1 MDRVRNSS
9 SATAS
14 WARKAT
20 LVNHFHVA
28 AGILR
33 DTAGRVLISERLCDG
48 PFNGLWEFPGGK
60 IGAGESAADA
70 LQRELA
76 EEIGVTVTAAQPFME
91 LHHKYPDRTV
101 DLEFFLVTGWRGEPA
116 GLEGQGIRW
125 VVLEKLEPE
134 DLLPADAPVVEAL
147 RRHCEPAGRSNLQ
160 TM

>member
-1 MDRVRNSS
+1 M
-9 SATAS
+9 
-14 WARKAT
+14 
-20 LVNHFHVA
+20 NHFHVA

-48 PFNGLWEFPGGK
+48 PFNGLWECPGGK

-76 EEIGVTVTAAQPFME
+76 EELGITVTAAQPFVE
-91 LHHKYPDRTV
+91 LHHEYPDRTV
-101 DLEFFLVTGWRGEPA
+101 DLEFFLVTEWQGEPS

-125 VVLEKLEPE
+125 VVLDELSA
-134 DLLPADAPVVEAL
+134 DQLLPADASVIEAL